1 MIHLKLYFLNDTPK
15 VFKEIMHYLTLLYVV
30 RKKIA
35 LLALEQVRKA
45 SECCYFR
52 HTGADAF

>member
-1 MIHLKLYFLNDTPK
+1 
-15 VFKEIMHYLTLLYVV
+15 MHYLTVLYVV

-35 LLALEQVRKA
+35 LLALEQVHKA
-45 SECCYFR
+45 SEYCYFR